1 MLPFPRRT
9 PRFRFLRTL
18 PGLLVGAGLVLLGGV
33 PQVAAQGATQAVT
46 TIPITTESTALV
58 LQTDASQ
65 RLNTVYFGPALAAT
79 GDYAGAAA
87 QYNFKD
93 ANAGFYPNAY
103 TPAGTWNLSEP
114 ALEVLHADGN
124 PSLELHYVR
133 HTVTQPD
140 ANSTLT
146 RIVLRDPMYPV
157 EVTLCY
163 QTWTKENVL
172 EQWTEIVHH
181 EKKPITLQKYASTN
195 LYFTQ
200 KDCYLTTFQGQYLK
214 EAQPAEAKLLQGTRT
229 VDSKLGTRAML
240 LQTPNFV
247 LSFGQ
252 PARENEGTVLL
263 GQLAWSGNFKLDF
276 EVDSYHNLRFIAGI
290 NPYASAYQLPAGQV
304 FRTPSLVYAV
314 STHGTGAASRGLQ
327 SWARRYRVLDGQG
340 ERLTLLNNWE
350 ATYFDFNE
358 SKISAL
364 FKDAKSLGVD
374 MFLLD
379 DGWFG
384 NKYPRNNDDAGLGDW
399 QENRKKLPHGL
410 GYLVKEAKK
419 EGVKF
424 GIWIEP
430 EMVNPKSELYE
441 QHRDWVI
448 RQPARPEIYYRNQLV
463 LDLANPQVQDFVYG
477 IVDNLFTKNP
487 ELAFIKWDCNAVI
500 YNAYSEY
507 LNKKGLPQSQLY
519 VDYVRGLYSVLQR
532 LRAKYPQVPM
542 MLCSGGGGRGDYELL
557 KYFTE
562 FWPSDDTEP
571 LERIF
576 MQWNYSY
583 FFPAIVSDNH
593 VTDWGKQPLKY
604 RVDVASM
611 GKLGFDIVA
620 SKLSASDKQF
630 AQQAVQAYHGFKDVV
645 WHGEQYRLAS
655 PYERDLAAIG
665 YVAADKR
672 RAIVFNYL
680 TDTRQKITA
689 TPRPVQLAGLDPQ
702 LRYRVRELNL
712 YPGTT
717 STLPADQTYSG
728 DFLMKVGL
736 NPDVTLTRT
745 SVVLELTAVGQ

>member
-1 MLPFPRRT
+1 MLTPPRAYCSLFSAGR
-9 PRFRFLRTL
+9 RWLAG
-18 PGLLVGAGLVLLGGV
+18 GLALGLSISAPL
-33 PQVAAQGATQAVT
+33 ARAQQVT
-46 TIPITTESTALV
+46 TIPIETAGTALV

-65 RLNTVYFGPALAAT
+65 RLNTVYFGQRLASAA
-79 GDYAGAAA
+79 DYAGAAA

-93 ANAGFYPNAY
+93 SNAGFYPNAY
-103 TPAGTWNLSEP
+103 TPSGTWNLTEP
-114 ALEVLHADGN
+114 AIAVTHADGN
-124 PSLELHYVR
+124 PSLELHYVS
-133 HTVTQPD
+133 HAVSQSD
-140 ANSTLT
+140 AHSTLT
-146 RIVLRDPMYPV
+146 RILLRDPVYPV

-163 QTWTKENVL
+163 QVWPQENVV
-172 EQWTEIVHH
+172 EQWTEIVHQ
-181 EKKPITLQKYASTN
+181 EKKPVVLQKYASAN

-200 KDCYLTTFQGQYLK
+200 KDFYLTTFQGQYLK
-214 EAQPAEAKLLQGTRT
+214 EAQPAETKLLQGTRT
-229 VDSKLGTRAML
+229 VSSQLGTRAML

-247 LSFGQ
+247 LGLGQ
-252 PARENEGTVLL
+252 PARENEGTVMV

-276 EVDSYHNLRFIAGI
+276 EVDSYQNLRMVAGI
-290 NPYASAYQLPAGQV
+290 NPAASAYSLPAGRV
-304 FRTPSLVYAV
+304 FRTPSLIYAT
-314 STHGTGAASRGLQ
+314 SAHGTGAASRGLQ
-327 SWARRYRVLDGQG
+327 SWARQYRVLDGQG

-358 SKISAL
+358 QKLTAL
-364 FKDAKSLGVD
+364 FKDAKDLGVD

-384 NKYPRNNDDAGLGDW
+384 NNYPRNNDDAGLGDW
-399 QENRKKLPHGL
+399 QENRKKLPSGL
-410 GYLVKEAKK
+410 GYLVKEAQQA
-419 EGVKF
+419 GVKF

-441 QHRDWVI
+441 KHRDWVI
-448 RQPARPEIYYRNQLV
+448 RQPQRPEIYYRNQLV
-463 LDLANPQVQDFVYG
+463 LDLANPEVQDFVYG
-477 IVDNLFTKNP
+477 VVDGLFTKNP

-500 YNAYSEY
+500 YNAYSAY
-507 LNKKGLPQSQLY
+507 LNKKGLPQSHLY
-519 VDYVRGLYSVLQR
+519 VDYVHGLYRVLQR
-532 LRAKYPQVPM
+532 LRAKYPKVPM
-542 MLCSGGGGRGDYELL
+542 MLCSGGGGRGDYEFL

-630 AQQAVQAYHGFKDVV
+630 AQQAVQAYNGFKDVV
-645 WHGEQYRLAS
+645 WHGEQYRIAS
-655 PYERDLAAIG
+655 PYERDLAAVG
-665 YVAADKR
+665 YVTPDKR
-672 RAIVFNYL
+672 WAIVFNYL

-689 TPRPVQLAGLDPQ
+689 TPRPVLLAGLDPQ

-712 YPGTT
+712 YPGAT
-717 STLPADQTYSG
+717 STLPTDQVYSG
-728 DFLMKVGL
+728 DFLMKVGI

-745 SVVLELTAVGQ
+745 SVVLEITAAN